1 MIANGFNYYT
11 AGIATGNIV
20 ADILEGKRP
29 ADIPVRLLTSSEMDL
44 LIDLDAAANCG
55 ITIPQ
60 DLLSRANYIF
70 QNGRLTQR

>member
-1 MIANGFNYYT
+1 M
-11 AGIATGNIV
+11 V

-29 ADIPVRLLTSSEMDL
+29 ADIPVRLLTASEMDI

-60 DLLSRANYIF
+60 DLRNRARFIY
-70 QNGRLTQR
+70 QNGRLTERN